1 MITAEELAIFE
12 SELTKLTNESR
23 RCVDQ
28 SLKLKIQ
35 EDVAWLRMA
44 IVTEDPC
51 TQTIE
56 TEKF

>member
-1 MITAEELAIFE
+1 MITAEELAIFK

-35 EDVAWLRMA
+35 ADVTWLKMA
-44 IVTEDPC
+44 IVAEDPC

-56 TEKF
+56 NE